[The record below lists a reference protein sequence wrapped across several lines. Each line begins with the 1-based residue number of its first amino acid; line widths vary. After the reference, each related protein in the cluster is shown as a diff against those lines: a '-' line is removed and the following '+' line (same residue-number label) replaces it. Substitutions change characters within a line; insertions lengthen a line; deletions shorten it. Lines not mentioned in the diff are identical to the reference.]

1 MLAQKKTE
9 NAVGPLFWLK
19 LFDYRRI
26 GRLDSFRQ
34 SLKNLDSRIVL
45 GFARNFTVIGF
56 RNPNRGGSDAAKLE
70 ERSN

>member
-9 NAVGPLFWLK
+9 NAIGRLFGQK

-26 GRLDSFRQ
+26 GGLIRSEQ
-34 SLKNLDSRIVL
+34 ALKIFDSRIVL
-45 GFARNFTVIGF
+45 GFARNFTGIALQTQ
-56 RNPNRGGSDAAKLE
+56 NRGGRDAAKLE